1 MGRLDLVEPLDHQ
14 AHNKTR
20 MTKPLPPWSRN
31 FEASSNTH
39 LEVGSALSAAA
50 GIALTFGSENNPMQ
64 YSWAIASV
72 VVLLVGS
79 CAAGIA
85 IQRNGATSPLGRNI
99 QIGTTIAI
107 LAVFLHNVFWER
119 EINEMASKGWTLIYT
134 FPAFLICLALS
145 GSLAILFAVRFRR
158 YGNHAGDSPTAQENR
173 AAEQG
178 GGGQAA
184 TRSEST

>member
-1 MGRLDLVEPLDHQ
+1 
-14 AHNKTR
+14 
-20 MTKPLPPWSRN
+20 MT
-31 FEASSNTH
+31 
-39 LEVGSALSAAA
+39 
-50 GIALTFGSENNPMQ
+50 LTFGSENNPMQ

-85 IQRNGATSPLGRNI
+85 IQRKGTNLPLGRNI
-99 QIGTTIAI
+99 QIGTTIVI
-107 LAVFLHNVFWER
+107 LAVFLHNIFRER

-134 FPAFLICLALS
+134 LPAFLICLALS

-158 YGNHAGDSPTAQENR
+158 YGSRAGDSPTAPRNR
-173 AAEQG
+173 TAEQG

-184 TRSEST
+184 TRSDST